1 MYSSLLFFYTFFVSI
16 SGDLMLLELRHHHD
30 VLLVLGQQQAFALK
44 KTPYETASDPFFF
57 NKPRLF

>member
-30 VLLVLGQQQAFALK
+30 VLLV
-44 KTPYETASDPFFF
+44 
-57 NKPRLF
+57 